1 MDKSN
6 YKKILLFAAMLLLAF
21 IMTIWIL
28 CIIIDVDYSFV
39 IHDLVALILVSAC
52 FMISVL
58 VLGK

>member
-6 YKKILLFAAMLLLAF
+6 YKKILLFTAMLLLAF

-39 IHDLVALILVSAC
+39 IHDLVVLILVSAC
-52 FMISVL
+52 FMVSVIT
-58 VLGK
+58 LGK

>member
-1 MDKSN
+1 MDKNN
-6 YKKILLFAAMLLLAF
+6 YKKILLFTATLLLTF

-28 CIIIDVDYSFV
+28 CIIIDADYSFI